1 MVQNANNQNQ
11 NQSQERYDVN
21 ATFGKLSRGLVV
33 GDFTVYVAK
42 DATTFTYHRNNQEM
56 TGVSFSTVVGHPEQ
70 LDYPLETS
78 TSLQGFTVWMNVA
91 IYGVYTQKQTDY
103 LLSLLKKGTRLKS
116 IVGQVTVDTYT
127 DKSGHSA
134 FNLRLAVPTPSAVH
148 PYDNRN
154 NNANSNGNGNTN
166 NNVSQSNNNNPFA
179 NNGNNANSNA
189 NNNGNNANSNANAN
203 NNNPFGGNGNQGN
216 QGNQNQQN
224 NGNNQR
230 ANNDPFA
237 NSGDSIDI
245 SDDDLPF

>member
-1 MVQNANNQNQ
+1 MVQNVNNQNQ

-78 TSLQGFTVWMNVA
+78 TSLQGFTTWMNVA

-154 NNANSNGNGNTN
+154 NNANSNGNGNGNTN

-216 QGNQNQQN
+216 QNQQN

>member
-1 MVQNANNQNQ
+1 MVQNVNNQNQ

-91 IYGVYTQKQTDY
+91 IYGVYTQKQANY

-134 FNLRLAVPTPSAVH
+134 FNLRLAVPSPSAVH

-154 NNANSNGNGNTN
+154 DNTNSNGNGNGNTN

-203 NNNPFGGNGNQGN
+203 NNNSVGDNGN